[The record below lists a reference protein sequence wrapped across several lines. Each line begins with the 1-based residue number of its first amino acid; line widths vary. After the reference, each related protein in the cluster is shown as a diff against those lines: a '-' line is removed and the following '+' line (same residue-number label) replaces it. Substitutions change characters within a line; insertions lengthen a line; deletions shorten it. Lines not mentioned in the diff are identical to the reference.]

1 MITSRKYACNGGR
14 EITVAEAARA
24 LHVSSETVRIRL
36 KKCGGNMQQVW
47 DYYAGKEEKAA
58 KEILAALGMEETGA
72 EEAGTQEEDGELREA
87 ECAEAPEPEAAAP
100 ETGMQEPDKSETVVI
115 EDVEPEDAEPDRSAE
130 ETPPAALRRLN
141 RAIEALSG
149 LYEGDVGGLRG
160 DLARLMNGLRM
171 IRATRYEKFVD
182 WDMIVEDMKK

>member
-1 MITSRKYACNGGR
+1 MITPGKYACNGG
-14 EITVAEAARA
+14 EVTVAEAARA

-36 KKCGGNMQQVW
+36 KKYGGNMQRVW

-58 KEILAALGMEETGA
+58 KEILAALGMEETGV
-72 EEAGTQEEDGELREA
+72 EEAGTQEEDSELRES
-87 ECAEAPEPEAAAP
+87 ECSETPEPEAAAP
-100 ETGMQEPDKSETVVI
+100 ETGMQEPDKPETVVI

-130 ETPPAALRRLN
+130 ETPLAALRRLN

-149 LYEGDVGGLRG
+149 LYEGDVGGLSKDIVRIRH
-160 DLARLMNGLRM
+160 ALRM

-182 WDMIVEDMKK
+182 WDMTVEDMKK